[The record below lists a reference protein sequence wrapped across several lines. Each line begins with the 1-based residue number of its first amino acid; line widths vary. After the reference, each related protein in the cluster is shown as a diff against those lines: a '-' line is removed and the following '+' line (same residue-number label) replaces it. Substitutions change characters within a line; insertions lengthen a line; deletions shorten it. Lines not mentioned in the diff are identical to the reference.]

1 MASKK
6 RMLKD
11 IAIMSNSNLEK
22 DGIYY
27 HIDEEDMF
35 NVKLMI
41 IGPKDTPYENGLY
54 FFTLEFDKSKHPY
67 VPPKATFC
75 CASPRGM
82 RMHPNF
88 YCCGKVCL
96 SLLNTW
102 SGPKWSACQ
111 TLKSIAT
118 SIQIIFDDNPLSHEP
133 GYDNEGSENAQKEY
147 NKIISYMNFVSIYNT
162 VKSRNRYNFTKEFSK
177 QIEEHYRKKHKNISN
192 KITKHLNNY
201 NGTSD
206 NRTFNFRLYGMKGKM
221 EYTDLLVSLENLNK
235 QLNI

>member
-11 IAIMSNSNLEK
+11 IAIMSTSNLEE
-22 DGIYY
+22 DGIFY
-27 HIDEEDMF
+27 HINETDMF
-35 NVKLMI
+35 DIKIMI

-54 FFTLEFDKSKHPY
+54 FFTLLFDKLKHPY
-67 VPPKATFC
+67 VPPKATFH

-111 TLKSIAT
+111 TLKSIVT
-118 SIQIIFDDNPLSHEP
+118 SIQIIFDDNPLIHEP
-133 GYDNEGSENAQKEY
+133 GYDNENSINTAKKYSE
-147 NKIISYMNFVSIYNT
+147 IISYVNFFTILNS
-162 VKSRNRYNFTKEFSK
+162 VKNRNRYTFTKDFSK
-177 QIEEHYRKKHKNISN
+177 EIENHYKNNKVNIFN
-192 KITKHLNNY
+192 KIQDNIKLYGDNY
-201 NGTSD
+201 S
-206 NRTFNFRLYGMKGKM
+206 FNLKLYGMKGRI
-221 EYTDLLVSLENLNK
+221 EYSELINNLELLNK
-235 QLNI
+235 QLHI

>member
-11 IAIMSNSNLEK
+11 IAIMSNSNLEN
-22 DGIYY
+22 DGIFY
-27 HIDEEDMF
+27 HVDEDDMF

-41 IGPKDTPYENGLY
+41 IGPKDTPYEDGLY
-54 FFTLEFDKSKHPY
+54 FFTLEFDKTKHPY

-118 SIQIIFDDNPLSHEP
+118 SIQVIFDDNPLVHEP
-133 GYDNEGSENAQKEY
+133 GYDNEGSINAQKEY
-147 NKIISYMNFVSIYNT
+147 NKIIS
-162 VKSRNRYNFTKEFSK
+162 
-177 QIEEHYRKKHKNISN
+177 
-192 KITKHLNNY
+192 L
-201 NGTSD
+201 
-206 NRTFNFRLYGMKGKM
+206 
-221 EYTDLLVSLENLNK
+221 SL
-235 QLNI
+235 IHI